1 MFFDLY
7 TVIAMILIVLFA
19 LVGMSRSLII
29 LAHERILGVLLNEPY
44 EDMKH
49 CTNKPMMFRNAWGV
63 IRNALSNADENSY
76 NTVDDILA
84 SVRKDIVSDIKEANK
99 DPLAWHLIPLLKEAI
114 NQLDLYRDHVR
125 VRLLYNPML
134 SDTYS
139 RDRINR
145 ILNI

>member
-29 LAHERILGVLLNEPY
+29 LAHERILGALLNEPY
-44 EDMKH
+44 DDMKY

-63 IRNALSNADENSY
+63 IRNALSNADENNY
-76 NTVDDILA
+76 TTVDDILA